1 MTTERRAFSVSVF
14 ARCANRLLLIKHARL
29 GLWLPVGGE
38 IEPGETPLE
47 AAKRELFEETR
58 LEGTF
63 RTLGGVDGTPDGLIG
78 YEEHM
83 AGSKGRHLNFA
94 FTAEV
99 PSELVVANDEFI
111 EFRWIDD
118 PSQLDCPPNVRQLA
132 TIALSGS
139 APFAPSEPQSGES
152 KGLVAVAK
160 EWIRAFNARDL
171 DRLLALYAED
181 AVHLSPKL
189 RDRQGGGTPT
199 ERGMIRGKAAL
210 RAWWADSYARLP
222 KLAYEERHVTAMGDR
237 VFLEYDRVVPGEPVL
252 RVAELFVVRDSRI
265 VESRVF
271 HG

>member
-1 MTTERRAFSVSVF
+1 VSTPERRAFSVSVF
-14 ARCANRLLLIKHARL
+14 ARCKDRLLLIKHARL

-38 IEPGETPLE
+38 VEPNETPLE
-47 AAKRELFEETR
+47 AAARELREETR

-63 RTLGGVDGTPDGLIG
+63 HALVGGVDGTPAGLLG

-99 PSELVVANDEFI
+99 ESELVVANDEFI

-118 PSQLDCPPNVRQLA
+118 PSQVDCPPNVKQLA
-132 TIALSGS
+132 TLALATPFPLSEARS
-139 APFAPSEPQSGES
+139 AES

-160 EWIRAFNARDL
+160 AWIAAFNARDL
-171 DRLLALYAED
+171 DRLLALYGDD

-189 RDRQGGGTPT
+189 RDRQPETKG
-199 ERGMIRGKAAL
+199 EIRGKAAL

-222 KLAYEERHVTAMGDR
+222 QLRYEERHVTAMGDR
-237 VFLEYDRVVPGEPVL
+237 VFLEYDRVVPGEPAL
-252 RVAELFVVRDSRI
+252 RVAELFVVRGGLIR
-265 VESRVF
+265 ESRVF

>member
-14 ARCANRLLLIKHARL
+14 ARCKDHLLLIKHARL

-47 AAKRELFEETR
+47 AAKRELREETR

-63 RTLGGVDGTPDGLIG
+63 RPLGGVDGTPDGLIG

-94 FTAEV
+94 FTADV

-118 PSQLDCPPNVRQLA
+118 PSKFDCPTNVRQLA
-132 TIALSGS
+132 TIALNGTGD
-139 APFAPSEPQSGES
+139 P
-152 KGLVAVAK
+152 LVAVAK

-171 DRLLALYAED
+171 DRLLSLYADD

-189 RDRQGGGTPT
+189 RDRQPETKG
-199 ERGMIRGKAAL
+199 EIRGKAAL

-222 KLAYEERHVTAMGDR
+222 SLEYQERHVTAMNDR

-252 RVAELFVVRDSRI
+252 RVAELFVVRGSRI